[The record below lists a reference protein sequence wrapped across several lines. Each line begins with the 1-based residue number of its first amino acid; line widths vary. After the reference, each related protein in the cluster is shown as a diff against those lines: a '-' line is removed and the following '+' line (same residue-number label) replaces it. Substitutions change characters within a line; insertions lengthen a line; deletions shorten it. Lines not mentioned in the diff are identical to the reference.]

1 MIVKKYCSIVR
12 HEVSVKVSGGVIIDC
27 EGRTIEGNTCR
38 LVMVKPMLKPKCLI
52 GKRMAH

>member
-1 MIVKKYCSIVR
+1 MIVKKYCSVVR